1 MLPLAALFLACA
13 SGNGDRAI
21 PQDEAARAAE
31 IAEIEARVERD
42 RARLAG
48 MVTTARDLEAAPFH
62 EDPELRA
69 VAERL
74 TADAARLERLRGEE
88 DDSGDEL

>member
-1 MLPLAALFLACA
+1 MACA
-13 SGNGDRAI
+13 SGNGDHAL

-48 MVTTARDLEAAPFH
+48 MVTTPRDLEAAPFH

-88 DDSGDEL
+88 DDPGDEL